1 MRRVLAYVSA
11 LVVACALVVTFA
23 RPALAADG
31 QVVIFVA
38 DYTPV
43 VVHDNPA
50 SGCYL
55 LPVGAHVLV
64 NQTDGPVSFYQD
76 PLCLTVGPVVQP
88 GSGAHVPPLAGSF
101 QVS

>member
-1 MRRVLAYVSA
+1 MRRVLAYLSA
-11 LVVACALVVTFA
+11 LVVACAFVVTFA

-43 VVHDNPA
+43 VVHENPS

-55 LPVGAHVLV
+55 LPLGAHVLV

-76 PLCLTVGPVVQP
+76 PLCLGVGPTVAP
-88 GSGAHVPPLAGSF
+88 GDGAHVPPYAGSF
-101 QVS
+101 KVS